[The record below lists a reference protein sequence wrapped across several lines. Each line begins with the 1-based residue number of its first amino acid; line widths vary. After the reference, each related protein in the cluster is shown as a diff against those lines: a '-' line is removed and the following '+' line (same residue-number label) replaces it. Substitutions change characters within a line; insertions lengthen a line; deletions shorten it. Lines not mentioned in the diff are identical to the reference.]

1 MKRTPKQQP
10 KPKKVVR
17 HHPFER
23 ALTWAKNRLVKA
35 EADRKKHYDAVVAL
49 DQEIPKLR
57 EIIRVHGGAATPQEV
72 YIAQKKAL
80 DKTTEQAMRESFN
93 RDLELLPDI
102 PMPHAPVDPELDP
115 LEAADQL
122 LKNLTKK

>member
-1 MKRTPKQQP
+1 MSNPKPIKKQSA

-23 ALTWAKNRLVKA
+23 ALTWAKNRLLKA

-57 EIIRVHGGAATPQEV
+57 EIIRVHGGNTEPRLDFSKQVAEV
-72 YIAQKKAL
+72 EHAN
-80 DKTTEQAMRESFN
+80 EQRK
-93 RDLELLPDI
+93 RDRELLADI
-102 PMPHAPVDPELDP
+102 PMPHAPIDPQVDP